1 MDKERHSMG
10 ISLLRSMSKRR
21 RRKVERKIFK
31 NWHGEAL
38 LKESFKAFP
47 ISNGMKLQLEKFG
60 KTLISR
66 ELGSEAFKAF
76 QSTLRELSPGEEL
89 EIDFSGVLT
98 LSPSWA
104 DEFLSPLL
112 DQLGERLVLLPSDNL
127 SVQAT
132 VKILQE
138 ANRKKFKFG

>member
-1 MDKERHSMG
+1 MEY
-10 ISLLRSMSKRR
+10 
-21 RRKVERKIFK
+21 
-31 NWHGEAL
+31 
-38 LKESFKAFP
+38 
-47 ISNGMKLQLEKFG
+47 MKLQLEKFG

-76 QSTLRELSPGEEL
+76 QPTLRELSQDENL

-112 DQLGERLVLLPSDNL
+112 NHLGDRLVLLPTDNL
-127 SVQAT
+127 SVHAT
-132 VKILQE
+132 IRILQE
-138 ANRKKFKFG
+138 ANKRAFKTKS

>member
-1 MDKERHSMG
+1 
-10 ISLLRSMSKRR
+10 
-21 RRKVERKIFK
+21 
-31 NWHGEAL
+31 
-38 LKESFKAFP
+38 
-47 ISNGMKLQLEKFG
+47 MKLQLEKFG

-76 QSTLRELSPGEEL
+76 QSTLRELHKDEYL

-112 DQLGERLVLLPSDNL
+112 NQLGDRLMLLPSDNL
-127 SVQAT
+127 SVHAT
-132 VKILQE
+132 LKILQE
-138 ANRKKFKFG
+138 ANKQSFKMKPAD

>member
-1 MDKERHSMG
+1 
-10 ISLLRSMSKRR
+10 
-21 RRKVERKIFK
+21 
-31 NWHGEAL
+31 
-38 LKESFKAFP
+38 
-47 ISNGMKLQLEKFG
+47 MKLQLEKFG

-76 QSTLRELSPGEEL
+76 QTTLRELPKDQEL

-112 DQLGERLVLLPSDNL
+112 NQLDDKLVLLPSDNL
-127 SVQAT
+127 SVHAT
-132 VKILQE
+132 LRILQE
-138 ANRKKFKFG
+138 ANKRSFRTK

>member
-1 MDKERHSMG
+1 
-10 ISLLRSMSKRR
+10 
-21 RRKVERKIFK
+21 
-31 NWHGEAL
+31 
-38 LKESFKAFP
+38 
-47 ISNGMKLQLEKFG
+47 MKLQLEKFG

-66 ELGSEAFKAF
+66 ELGREAFKAF
-76 QSTLRELSPGEEL
+76 QPTLRDLPKSEEL

-112 DQLGERLVLLPSDNL
+112 NQLDDKLILLPSNNL

-132 VKILQE
+132 LRILQE
-138 ANRKKFKFG
+138 ANKRLFKIKS

>member
-1 MDKERHSMG
+1 
-10 ISLLRSMSKRR
+10 
-21 RRKVERKIFK
+21 
-31 NWHGEAL
+31 
-38 LKESFKAFP
+38 
-47 ISNGMKLQLEKFG
+47 MKLQLEKFG

-76 QSTLRELSPGEEL
+76 QPTLRELAKSEEL

-104 DEFLSPLL
+104 DEFLSLLL
-112 DQLGERLVLLPSDNL
+112 DQLGDRLILLSSDNL

-132 VKILQE
+132 LKILQE
-138 ANRKKFKFG
+138 ANKRLFRIKS

>member
-1 MDKERHSMG
+1 MR
-10 ISLLRSMSKRR
+10 
-21 RRKVERKIFK
+21 
-31 NWHGEAL
+31 
-38 LKESFKAFP
+38 
-47 ISNGMKLQLEKFG
+47 LQIEKFG

-76 QSTLRELSPGEEL
+76 QSTLREFSKDEEL

-112 DQLGERLVLLPSDNL
+112 NQLGDKLILLPSDNL
-127 SVQAT
+127 SVHAT
-132 VKILQE
+132 LKILEE
-138 ANRKKFKFG
+138 ANKRSFKTR

>member
-1 MDKERHSMG
+1 
-10 ISLLRSMSKRR
+10 
-21 RRKVERKIFK
+21 
-31 NWHGEAL
+31 
-38 LKESFKAFP
+38 
-47 ISNGMKLQLEKFG
+47 MKLQLEKFG

-76 QSTLRELSPGEEL
+76 QPTLRDFSKDEEL

-98 LSPSWA
+98 LSPSWS

-112 DQLGERLVLLPSDNL
+112 NQLGDKLILLKSDNL

-132 VKILQE
+132 LKILQE
-138 ANRKKFKFG
+138 VNKRPFRVKPQN

>member
-1 MDKERHSMG
+1 
-10 ISLLRSMSKRR
+10 
-21 RRKVERKIFK
+21 
-31 NWHGEAL
+31 
-38 LKESFKAFP
+38 
-47 ISNGMKLQLEKFG
+47 MKLQLEKFG

-66 ELGSEAFKAF
+66 ELGSEAFKAS
-76 QSTLRELSPGEEL
+76 QPILRELSEHEEL

-112 DQLGERLVLLPSDNL
+112 NQFGDRLILLPSDNL

-132 VKILQE
+132 LKILHE
-138 ANRKKFKFG
+138 VNKKPFKTKE

>member
-1 MDKERHSMG
+1 
-10 ISLLRSMSKRR
+10 
-21 RRKVERKIFK
+21 
-31 NWHGEAL
+31 
-38 LKESFKAFP
+38 
-47 ISNGMKLQLEKFG
+47 MKLQLEKFG

-76 QSTLRELSPGEEL
+76 QQTLRQLPQNEEL

-98 LSPSWA
+98 LSPSWT

-112 DQLGERLVLLPSDNL
+112 NELGERLVLLPSDNL

-132 VKILQE
+132 LKILQE
-138 ANRKKFKFG
+138 SNKYRFTYK

>member
-1 MDKERHSMG
+1 
-10 ISLLRSMSKRR
+10 
-21 RRKVERKIFK
+21 
-31 NWHGEAL
+31 
-38 LKESFKAFP
+38 
-47 ISNGMKLQLEKFG
+47 MKLQLEKFG

-76 QSTLRELSPGEEL
+76 QPTLRELSKDEEL

-112 DQLGERLVLLPSDNL
+112 NQLNEKLLLLPSDNL
-127 SVQAT
+127 SVHT
-132 VKILQE
+132 TLRILQE
-138 ANRKKFKFG
+138 ANKRPFKIKS

>member
-1 MDKERHSMG
+1 M
-10 ISLLRSMSKRR
+10 
-21 RRKVERKIFK
+21 KVQI
-31 NWHGEAL
+31 
-38 LKESFKAFP
+38 
-47 ISNGMKLQLEKFG
+47 EKFG

-66 ELGSEAFKAF
+66 ELGREAFKAF
-76 QSTLRELSPGEEL
+76 QPTLLEFPKDEEL

-112 DQLGERLVLLPSDNL
+112 DQFGDKLILLSSDNL

-132 VKILQE
+132 LKILQE
-138 ANRKKFKFG
+138 ANKYLFKIKM